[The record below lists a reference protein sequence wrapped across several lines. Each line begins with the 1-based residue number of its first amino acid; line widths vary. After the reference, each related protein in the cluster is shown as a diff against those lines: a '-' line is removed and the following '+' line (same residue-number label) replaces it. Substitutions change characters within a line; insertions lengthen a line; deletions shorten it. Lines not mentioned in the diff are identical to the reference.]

1 MKDSITGIPHNQVGA
16 VVQDFVDDGAVN
28 VVVELMED
36 GTYTISAT

>member
-1 MKDSITGIPHNQVGA
+1 MKDSITGIPRNQVGE
-16 VVQDFVDDGAVN
+16 VVQDFVDDGAIS